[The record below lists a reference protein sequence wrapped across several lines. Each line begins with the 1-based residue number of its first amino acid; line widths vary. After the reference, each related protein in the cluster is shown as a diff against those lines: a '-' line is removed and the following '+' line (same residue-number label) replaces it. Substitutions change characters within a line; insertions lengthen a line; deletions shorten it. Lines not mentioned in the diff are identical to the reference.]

1 MSKILF
7 TFGPW
12 SMFFTQELMNFCTG
26 LLEDRMHIPSPHQL
40 IKRQNSYWS
49 LAWLETDRRKYFWNK
64 LVIQSYVYWCRV
76 GSTCQLIFKSSQNI
90 NLFTIGMLLSKNV
103 ITPGKYKTFTKTFR
117 LEKKLSSVVKV
128 PFTSNKQFV
137 IHGKPMSFAAVW
149 NACVSR

>member
-12 SMFFTQELMNFCTG
+12 SMFFTQELMSFCTG
-26 LLEDRMHIPSPHQL
+26 LLQDRMHIPSPHQL

-76 GSTCQLIFKSSQNI
+76 GSTCRLIFKSSQNI

-103 ITPGKYKTFTKTFR
+103 ITPGKYKTFTKILR

-137 IHGKPMSFAAVW
+137 IRGKPMSFAAVW